1 VKLGVAMRKWLLTFL
16 FLILLILYARAEWV
30 AHQWMEEAHRL
41 KVELKKINSQHK
53 TELRN
58 ISLSSGYWEWL
69 AAECIEK
76 SLHKNLVLEN
86 LDSFNV
92 AYNFVSSQ
100 FDPYYAPRHEYII
113 TKDDKFFKVDVIL
126 EEDYI
131 LNNHWVGD
139 GYGSSGC
146 DIVAYDNIRITQNLF
161 PYFPEKVWGIAWRD
175 ISMPIDKELL
185 DLHYC
190 DSGDMYENLFC
201 SKSDQYVYGEIL
213 P

>member
-41 KVELKKINSQHK
+41 KVELKKINSQ
-53 TELRN
+53 
-58 ISLSSGYWEWL
+58 
-69 AAECIEK
+69 